1 MCDICTSVTA
11 RIIGNATFYQICLLL
26 RFYMIFFSFFT
37 FLESPN
43 VQVDAEGLKV
53 RPNHS
58 RCTVIL
64 REIADDTKVEEVE
77 VSVI

>member
-1 MCDICTSVTA
+1 MSFVEVLHD
-11 RIIGNATFYQICLLL
+11 
-26 RFYMIFFSFFT
+26 FF

-77 VSVI
+77 VSVT

>member
-1 MCDICTSVTA
+1 MSFVKVLHD
-11 RIIGNATFYQICLLL
+11 
-26 RFYMIFFSFFT
+26 FFFFN

-77 VSVI
+77 VSVT